1 MTYEERTTQAMKMT
15 LEELIF
21 SYHWASDT
29 SGSRLKTIER
39 LAARC
44 DELEQRP
51 VNKETWAFCPECGS
65 TDTENESGT
74 YKQCAEC
81 GQDWYIDINYSVVI
95 KEKLQMGRSLEAE
108 LQSHK
113 SAINGMQDELDKVKR
128 SVSVPD
134 ICWDYD
140 NQEDGVYP
148 DEMAVR
154 LSDNLQTGES
164 ETFAVSCAKILTNR
178 AISVSVSHEGEVTWE
193 WEWDKLPEKD
203 DEF

>member
-140 NQEDGVYP
+140 NQEDGVDP
-148 DEMAVR
+148 DELAVR
-154 LSDNLQTGES
+154 L
-164 ETFAVSCAKILTNR
+164 
-178 AISVSVSHEGEVTWE
+178 
-193 WEWDKLPEKD
+193 
-203 DEF
+203 

>member
-1 MTYEERTTQAMKMT
+1 MSDSDSGEREMT
-15 LEELIF
+15 LDE
-21 SYHWASDT
+21 WCC
-29 SGSRLKTIER
+29 RLPDGHK
-39 LAARC
+39 
-44 DELEQRP
+44 
-51 VNKETWAFCPECGS
+51 VNKE
-65 TDTENESGT
+65 
-74 YKQCAEC
+74 
-81 GQDWYIDINYSVVI
+81 
-95 KEKLQMGRSLEAE
+95 LRE
-108 LQSHK
+108 LRER
-113 SAINGMQDELDKVKR
+113 AMD
-128 SVSVPD
+128 VPD

>member
-1 MTYEERTTQAMKMT
+1 MTYEERKEEAMKMT

-21 SYHWASDT
+21 SYHWSSDT
-29 SGSRLKTIER
+29 AGSRLKTIER

-108 LQSHK
+108 LQSREEEVIRMQARYDAL
-113 SAINGMQDELDKVKR
+113 SAENRKIMDELIWQQSELAEREVPAKMKAEALE
-128 SVSVPD
+128 SVSMQ
-134 ICWDYD
+134 YD
-140 NQEDGVYP
+140 
-148 DEMAVR
+148 
-154 LSDNLQTGES
+154 SDSLPRFWLQKEAA
-164 ETFAVSCAKILTNR
+164 EIRRQA
-178 AISVSVSHEGEVTWE
+178 E
-193 WEWDKLPEKD
+193 EK
-203 DEF
+203 